1 LLIGSDEFDWII
13 EYFDGIILT
22 MYRPEETYDALS
34 ILRAK
39 KTYLKRSFDYVERL
53 LNTGF
58 NGFHD
63 SLFIPP

>member
-1 LLIGSDEFDWII
+1 
-13 EYFDGIILT
+13 

-39 KTYLKRSFDYVERL
+39 KTYLKSSFDYVEWL
-53 LNTGF
+53 LNRGF
-58 NGFHD
+58 NNFHD